1 MSEESPLSILRNL
14 LSDPKNNGEYELHI
28 KGKDLHRLW
37 DAIEKLDSP
46 ILRVDNE

>member
-14 LSDPKNNGEYELHI
+14 LSDPKNNGDYELNI
-28 KGKDLHRLW
+28 KGEELNRLW
-37 DAIEKLDSP
+37 RAIEQLESS